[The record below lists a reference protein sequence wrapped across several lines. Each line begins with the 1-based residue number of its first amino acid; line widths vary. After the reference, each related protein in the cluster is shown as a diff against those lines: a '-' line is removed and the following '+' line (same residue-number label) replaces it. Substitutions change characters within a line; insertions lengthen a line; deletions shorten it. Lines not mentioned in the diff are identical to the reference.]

1 MIPSDGDDVPNKRKL
16 SVETD
21 WSQYGTACRVCG
33 ARPYH
38 ACLNTRISVTAIPT
52 VPMRRPHVGRH
63 VTIRKPY
70 PREAA
75 VRAAQ
80 TRLRKQQKSG
90 RCMIKAENWKNRG
103 YRPSDAR
110 QRQINRESVI
120 ANHEH
125 E

>member
-1 MIPSDGDDVPNKRKL
+1 MSKKRKL
-16 SVETD
+16 SVETN
-21 WSQYGTACRVCG
+21 WSQYGAGCRVCG
-33 ARPYH
+33 AQPYH
-38 ACLNTRISVTAIPT
+38 ACMSTRISVTATPT
-52 VPMRRPHVGRH
+52 VPMRRPHVGRR

-90 RCMIKAENWKNRG
+90 RRMIKVENWKNRG

-110 QRQINRESVI
+110 RRQINRESEVMND
-120 ANHEH
+120 AR
-125 E
+125 